1 MCICV
6 NTENI
11 SNITFNKLIRDQFSS
26 NLLIVVRVS
35 TDECRTEDI
44 NSEVDLSW
52 VKVLQSLTFKKV
64 CFF

>member
-1 MCICV
+1 MEIV
-6 NTENI
+6 LNNTENI

-44 NSEVDLSW
+44 NSEVDLS
-52 VKVLQSLTFKKV
+52 
-64 CFF
+64 